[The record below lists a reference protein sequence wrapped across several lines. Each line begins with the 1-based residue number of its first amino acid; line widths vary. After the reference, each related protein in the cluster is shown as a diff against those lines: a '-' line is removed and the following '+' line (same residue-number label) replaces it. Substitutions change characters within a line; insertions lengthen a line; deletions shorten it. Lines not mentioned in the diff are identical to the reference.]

1 MPRKKPTSLKEELKR
16 DFEKIIYLQL
26 EETLK
31 HCQTAIAEFQ
41 LGLNLAVAQVEMIL
55 GGVGSRPLLPNE
67 KKGLKVLSNRMKLMS
82 LFLTVYSR
90 HSEYLIQHREI
101 SVDKCK
107 WIVDGQ
113 QMTMDH
119 SCIFINVSVT
129 FISQIL
135 RRIEETAAREK
146 ANKEKAEKTPR
157 EPEVK

>member
-1 MPRKKPTSLKEELKR
+1 MPRKKHTNLKEELKR

-41 LGLNLAVAQVEMIL
+41 LGLNLAVAQVEMML
-55 GGVGSRPLLPNE
+55 GGVGNRPLLSNE
-67 KKGLKVLSNRMKLMS
+67 RKGLKLLSNRMRLMS

-90 HSEYLIQHREI
+90 HSEYIIQHREI
-101 SVDKCK
+101 TVDKCK

-135 RRIEETAAREK
+135 RRVEETIAREK
-146 ANKEKAEKTPR
+146 ASKGKAEETPK
-157 EPEVK
+157 ESESK